1 MTTIKEARLK
11 AGLTQEE
18 LAMKSGVK
26 LSTLQKLERGVN
38 SMNGATAETVLRL
51 ARALGVTVEDLVTIE
66 W

>member
-1 MTTIKEARLK
+1 MTTIKEARIK

>member
-11 AGLTQEE
+11 AGLKQEE

>member
-11 AGLTQEE
+11 AGLKQEE

-26 LSTLQKLERGVN
+26 LSTV
-38 SMNGATAETVLRL
+38 ETILRL
-51 ARALGVTVEDLVTIE
+51 AHALGVTVEDLATIN